1 MATPTASGAVVTST
15 VATAS
20 TSDFYNYNPTKTGA
34 SIVAILFVVVSLTHL
49 IKVFRHRAW
58 FFFPMIVGGVLECIG
73 YVARVK
79 SAQETPDWTEGP
91 YIVQALTIL
100 VAPALVAATIYMI
113 LGRIILATD
122 GETFSLVR
130 KKWLTKIFVCGD
142 VLSFFVLAGGV
153 FLVFVSSLFSSS
165 CLSMMLRTQQGA
177 LSSHPKRSLSS
188 N

>member
-1 MATPTASGAVVTST
+1 MATPTASGAAVTST

-20 TSDFYNYNPTKTGA
+20 TPDYYNYNPTKTGA

-49 IKVFRHRAW
+49 IKIFRHRAW
-58 FFFPMIVGGVLECIG
+58 FFFPMIIGGILECIG

-122 GETFSLVR
+122 GEAFSLIR
-130 KKWLTKIFVCGD
+130 KKWLTKIFVFGD

-153 FLVFVSSLFSSS
+153 FLVLSSPFSSF
-165 CLSMMLRTQQGA
+165 CLSVMLMTQQGA
-177 LSSHPKRSLSS
+177 LSSHPKRIPSL